1 MSVVS
6 VREVG
11 GPAGSVSFD
20 ETTFRRE
27 FIVTFSDAAAI
38 NADAAL
44 TASDGTNSVPSLS
57 TMWGNTVTGRRTPW
71 VKSVT
76 SKMESGSSQKIWRVS
91 VVYSNSFTRLPPRV
105 ADPWD
110 QDPVYSSGAIE
121 YEVAFERDYTSPTP
135 QQVRNSAGDPF
146 DPLPGASHINRRISV
161 QVNTQNFSESALDAL
176 INTVNDSAVEI
187 RGVSYPAGKL
197 RLLRWEVSGSSYINA
212 AGAEKPYYVNNLD
225 FESSTF
231 DHWHD
236 LKILNQG
243 YREKDAE
250 GKLKRIMDN
259 SSPPKPVP
267 QPSLLAADG
276 TKLADGAEPVYLTF
290 KQFPSANWSVIS
302 ALGI

>member
-11 GPAGSVSFD
+11 GPTGSVSFD

-27 FIVTFSDAAAI
+27 FIVTFDDAAAV

-44 TASDGTNSVPSLS
+44 TATDGTNSVPALL
-57 TMWGNTVTGRRTPW
+57 TLWGNTVSGRRTPW
-71 VKSVT
+71 VKSAT

-91 VVYSNSFTRLPPRV
+91 VVYSNSFTSPPPS
-105 ADPWD
+105 ATDPWD
-110 QDPVYSSGAIE
+110 QAPVYSSGAIE
-121 YEVAFERDYTSPTP
+121 YEVAFEKDYTTPTA
-135 QQVRNSAGDPF
+135 QQVRNAAGDPF

-161 QVNTQNFSESALDAL
+161 QVNTEDFSESTIDAL

-197 RLLRWEVSGSSYINA
+197 RLLRWEVSGSSYIDEN
-212 AGAEKPYYVNNLD
+212 GDDTPYYVNNLD

-231 DHWHD
+231 EHYHD

-267 QPSLLAADG
+267 QPSLLAANG

-290 KQFPSANWSVIS
+290 KQFPSANWTAIS